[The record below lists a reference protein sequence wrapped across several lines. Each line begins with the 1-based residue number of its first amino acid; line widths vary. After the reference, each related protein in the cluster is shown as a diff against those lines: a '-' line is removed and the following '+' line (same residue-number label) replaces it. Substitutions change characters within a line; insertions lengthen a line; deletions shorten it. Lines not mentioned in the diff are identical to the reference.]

1 MDLTTPAEWLE
12 MLKQISQEILSDPDF
27 IDGNLAEMVT
37 PAQLQAG
44 WLGAPGASEIELREL
59 EQRLQVSLPP
69 SYRLFLQVSNGF
81 GPLDYFIWRLRP
93 TQEVDWL
100 VNTDADLVAL
110 WENDVDTIPSVPDE
124 DYFRYD
130 DSQIDGQVRR
140 EYFRG
145 LLMISDWGDAGFLA
159 LNPAV
164 QHNGEWEAWHFANWM
179 PGANRYRSFADLVKA
194 SFEMYKNYKHEQ

>member
-1 MDLTTPAEWLE
+1 MDLTIPAEWLE
-12 MLKQISQEILSDPDF
+12 LLKQISQEILSDPDF

-37 PAQLQAG
+37 PAQRQAG
-44 WLGAPGASEIELREL
+44 WLGAIGASEAELREL

-69 SYRLFLQVSNGF
+69 SYRLFLQASNGF

-100 VNTDADLVAL
+100 VNTDADLVTL
-110 WENDVDTIPSVPDE
+110 WERGVELIPSIPDE

-164 QHNGEWEAWHFANWM
+164 QHDGEWEAWHFANWM
-179 PGANRYRSFADLVKA
+179 PGANRYRTFAELMA
-194 SFEMYKNYKHEQ
+194 ATFKNYKGLKQD

>member
-12 MLKQISQEILSDPDF
+12 PLKQISQEILSDPDF

-37 PAQLQAG
+37 PEQRLAG
-44 WLGAPGASEIELREL
+44 WLGAPGASETELREL
-59 EQRLQVSLPP
+59 EQRLKVSLPP
-69 SYRLFLQVSNGF
+69 SYRLFLQASNGF

-100 VNTDADLVAL
+100 VNTDADLVTL
-110 WENDVDTIPSVPDE
+110 WERGIESIPRVPDE

-130 DSQIDGQVRR
+130 DSQIDGQVRG

-164 QHNGEWEAWHFANWM
+164 QHDGEWEAWHFANWM
-179 PGANRYRSFADLVKA
+179 PGADRYRTFAELIA
-194 SFEMYKNYKHEQ
+194 ATFKNYKELKQD